1 MNSKKIILNTDCCV
15 EHFFSLF
22 TTILKERNEL
32 NICLTGG
39 TTAIKFYWQIFN
51 NPIFKSHIK
60 KCKFFITDERW
71 VPFNSAY
78 SNAGTICRL
87 IKSIPNLEFNFTYFD
102 TSNSSSID
110 ALTKYSNLL
119 PRFFDLLFLG
129 IGLDGHIASLFQKEY
144 KYCDLYKN
152 VIFESNSP
160 KYPRV
165 RVSIAPPMI
174 SGARYTIVLAGSDKE
189 PIADIYFSSNLSKSE
204 YPMSIM
210 NNPTWYF
217 LD

>member
-1 MNSKKIILNTDCCV
+1 MNSKQVIFNTECCV
-15 EHFFSLF
+15 DHFLSLF
-22 TTILKERNEL
+22 AAILKERNEL

-39 TTAIKFYWQIFN
+39 TTAIKFYRIIFN
-51 NPIFKSHIK
+51 NPIFQSHIN

-71 VPFNSAY
+71 VPFNSPY

-102 TSNSSSID
+102 TSNSSSIN
-110 ALTKYSNLL
+110 ALIQYSNLM

-129 IGLDGHIASLFQKEY
+129 VGLDGHIASLFHKEY
-144 KYCDLYKN
+144 KYCDLHKN
-152 VIFESNSP
+152 VIFENNSP
-160 KYPRV
+160 KFPRI

-174 SGARYTIVLAGSDKE
+174 SGARHTIVLAGPDKE
-189 PIADIYFSSNLSKSE
+189 PIADVYFSSELSNSE

-210 NNPTWYF
+210 SNPTWYF
-217 LD
+217 LG

>member
-1 MNSKKIILNTDCCV
+1 MNSKQIIFNTECCID
-15 EHFFSLF
+15 HFLSLF
-22 TTILKERNEL
+22 TKILEERNEL

-51 NPIFKSHIK
+51 NPKFKSHIK
-60 KCKFFITDERW
+60 KCKFFITDERY

-102 TSNSSSID
+102 TSNSSPND
-110 ALTKYSNLL
+110 ALMRYSNLL
-119 PRFFDLLFLG
+119 PGFFDLLFLG

-144 KYCDLYKN
+144 KYSNLYKN
-152 VIFESNSP
+152 VILEKNSP
-160 KYPRV
+160 KFPRL

-189 PIADIYFSSNLSKSE
+189 PIADIYFSSNLSISE